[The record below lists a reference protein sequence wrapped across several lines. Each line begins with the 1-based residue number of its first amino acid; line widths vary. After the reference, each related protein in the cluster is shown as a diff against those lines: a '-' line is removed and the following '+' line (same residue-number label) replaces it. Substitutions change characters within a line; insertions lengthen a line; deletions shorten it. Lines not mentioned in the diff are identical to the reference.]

1 MTEIVPSAPPPAPRN
16 PLTPTIGVAVG
27 TFLAGLLIAG
37 LIAWWMRPAATV
49 TQPQPAA
56 AAAPQPAKVIIA
68 PPVATDPA
76 SLSARQQMLADQL
89 TALEQRTAAVTGE
102 AANSYGNAT
111 RAEGMLAAFAAR
123 RMIDRGL
130 PLGYLEQQLKD
141 RFGATQPNEV
151 AAVIDAARHPVT
163 LEDLRLGL
171 DQIGPQLA
179 LGPAGDGW
187 AGSFV
192 RMLGSLVVI
201 HPRQDPS
208 PVPSERLARVRSLL
222 GQGQVEAAVEEV
234 KRMPGAAQSS
244 AWVDGAARYVA
255 TRRALDTLEQA
266 ALQGASAPARPS
278 QNGLGHAPAPAGA
291 RGIRAG

>member
-1 MTEIVPSAPPPAPRN
+1 MTDIVPSAPPPAPRN
-16 PLTPTIGVAVG
+16 PLTPTVGIAVG

-37 LIAWWMRPAATV
+37 LMGWWMRPAAPV
-49 TQPQPAA
+49 AATQTAA
-56 AAAPQPAKVIIA
+56 AAAPQPARVIIA

-76 SLSARQQMLADQL
+76 SLSARQQMLAAQL

-111 RAEGMLAAFAAR
+111 RAEGTLAAFAAR

-141 RFGATQPNEV
+141 RF
-151 AAVIDAARHPVT
+151 AVIDAARHPVT

-208 PVPSERLARVRSLL
+208 PVPGERLARVRRLL
-222 GQGQVEAAVEEV
+222 GQGQVEAAVEEI

-244 AWVDGAARYVA
+244 AWVDGAAQYVA
-255 TRRALDTLEQA
+255 TRRALDTLEAA
-266 ALQGASAPARPS
+266 ALQGGSAPAKS
-278 QNGLGHAPAPAGA
+278 AAKAG
-291 RGIRAG
+291 

>member
-1 MTEIVPSAPPPAPRN
+1 MTDIEPSAPPPARPIS
-16 PLTPTIGVAVG
+16 LPTTLWVAGG
-27 TFLAGLLIAG
+27 TFLVGLLIAG
-37 LIAWWMRPAATV
+37 LVGWWMRPGATAP
-49 TQPQPAA
+49 QPQVA

-68 PPVATDPA
+68 PPVAADPA
-76 SLSARQQMLADQL
+76 SLSARQQMLAAQL
-89 TALEQRTAAVTGE
+89 TALEQRTATVSGE

-111 RAEGMLAAFAAR
+111 RAEGMMAAFAAR

-163 LEDLRLGL
+163 IEDLRLGL
-171 DQIGPQLA
+171 DQIGSQLA

-192 RMLGSLVVI
+192 RMVGSLVVI
-201 HPRQDPS
+201 HPRKDPS
-208 PVPSERLARVRSLL
+208 PVPGERLARVRRLL

-234 KRMPGAAQSS
+234 KRMPGATQAS
-244 AWVDGAARYVA
+244 AWVQGADRYVA
-255 TRRALDTLEQA
+255 TRRALDTLEAA
-266 ALQGASAPARPS
+266 ALQGGSAPSKA
-278 QNGLGHAPAPAGA
+278 APVKAG
-291 RGIRAG
+291 